1 MARTVAIGTQDFED
15 LREGEYFYIDKSY
28 FIKEWWEAG
37 DAVTVIMRPRRF
49 GKTLNISMLECFF
62 SDRYAGRGD
71 LFQGLSIWQE
81 ERYRQMQG
89 TFPVINLS
97 FAAVKSRN
105 YKGCYTQICKILE
118 QTFAKHNY
126 LLKSDK
132 LDDDQKDSFRE
143 ARQLLKKKGDEAETA
158 FVLNTLSELLYVHT
172 GKKPIILLDEY
183 DTPMQEAYIR
193 GFWEEIVDFVRNLFN
208 ATFKTN
214 PSLRRAVMTG
224 ITRVSKESIF
234 SDLNNLEVVSTTAKK
249 YEIAFG
255 FTQNE
260 VLIF

>member
-89 TFPVINLS
+89 TFP
-97 FAAVKSRN
+97 
-105 YKGCYTQICKILE
+105 
-118 QTFAKHNY
+118 
-126 LLKSDK
+126 
-132 LDDDQKDSFRE
+132 
-143 ARQLLKKKGDEAETA
+143 
-158 FVLNTLSELLYVHT
+158 
-172 GKKPIILLDEY
+172 
-183 DTPMQEAYIR
+183 
-193 GFWEEIVDFVRNLFN
+193 
-208 ATFKTN
+208 
-214 PSLRRAVMTG
+214 
-224 ITRVSKESIF
+224 
-234 SDLNNLEVVSTTAKK
+234 
-249 YEIAFG
+249 
-255 FTQNE
+255 
-260 VLIF
+260 